1 ATFPSD
7 YMLQTE
13 TLAEIQRVLTRP
25 GRLVIVAEGELRGP
39 WPLRPIIDWLY
50 RVTEQRSMPPAR
62 PLALLEGQ
70 AFSARWQRVER
81 DGAVA
86 RLLIGDKR

>member
-1 ATFPSD
+1 MKGDAT
-7 YMLQTE
+7 T
-13 TLAEIQRVLTRP
+13 P

-39 WPLRPIIDWLY
+39 WPLRAFIDWLY

-62 PLALLEGQ
+62 PLALLEAQ
-70 AFSARWQRVER
+70 DFAARWEWVER

-86 RLLIGDKR
+86 RLLIGEKLEIRE